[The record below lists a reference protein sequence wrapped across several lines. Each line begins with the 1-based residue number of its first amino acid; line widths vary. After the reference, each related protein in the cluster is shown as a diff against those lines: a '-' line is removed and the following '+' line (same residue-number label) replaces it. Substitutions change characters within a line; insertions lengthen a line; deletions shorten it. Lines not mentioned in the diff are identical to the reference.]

1 MEQDTLQTSAALK
14 DESQLVTFLLKDEE
28 FGFDIMSVQEI
39 IRLPKM
45 AKVPRTPA
53 YVDGIA
59 NLRGVVLPVIDMRTR
74 FGMERA
80 EETDRTRVL
89 VVDIDGV
96 KTGLRVDR
104 VKQVTRILRSE
115 IEAPPAAIRGCSSD
129 YLEGVLKLEKGQ
141 RIVMALNAA
150 QVCEIGVNRRQGP
163 ESHAGLPS
171 EAGRMDSPEQVQRL
185 DAEVQKM
192 VTFRIAKEEFA
203 FPMEHVREILR
214 VQTPNQVPD
223 VPEYVLG
230 VLTVRGQLLPVID
243 LRRLLQQRS
252 LADEFI
258 DICRPLRG
266 EYERWIV
273 QAETVNAG
281 GSQHKLDGSVME
293 HLRRWLAETNS
304 SSQLLMETLARARG
318 WNEKVTKQLQARAKH
333 EAEGDRDAAQANGE
347 EALSAARETVAALRR
362 FEEQIGQNIQED
374 QRIIVVDAEG
384 FVLGLVV
391 DRVHEVMNVA
401 KSLMEPPPRITSS
414 GGMELSGVAKLEE
427 GARLIM
433 VLDVASLLK
442 DQKLRDVHG
451 TAGMGD
457 VGIGSLS
464 TGSTEHTCSTEH
476 ICSTEQIS
484 GASGQLEAGTTVGKS
499 GMAGKATTGAQELS
513 EVQLVTFLLGEEE
526 YGVPIS
532 QIQEIDR
539 LAKITKVPKAAEFI
553 EGITNLRG
561 EVVPVLNTRKRF
573 DLDCKPPD
581 DRTRIIIV
589 DLGGVKTGLV
599 VDSVREVLNLSKR
612 DIAPPP
618 EAIGS
623 GIDQQFISG
632 IGKVNEG
639 KRMIVLLDVE
649 RILSGQERAQLAE
662 ISVKPES
669 PH

>member
-1 MEQDTLQTSAALK
+1 MQKDTLQTSAGLK
-14 DESQLVTFLLKDEE
+14 DESQLVTFLLMDEE

-104 VKQVTRILRSE
+104 VKQVTSVLRSE
-115 IEAPPAAIRGCSSD
+115 IEPPPAAIRGTSSD
-129 YLEGVLKLEKGQ
+129 YLEGVVKLDKGQ

-150 QVCEIGVNRRQGP
+150 HVCDIGVTGKTSSASGVAAELGAGTAHFNERRG
-163 ESHAGLPS
+163 
-171 EAGRMDSPEQVQRL
+171 
-185 DAEVQKM
+185 AEVQKM

-203 FPMEHVREILR
+203 FQMEHVREILR

-223 VPEYVLG
+223 VPDYVLG
-230 VLTVRGQLLPVID
+230 VLTVRGRILPVID
-243 LRRLLQQRS
+243 LRRLLHQRS
-252 LADEFI
+252 LADEFA
-258 DICRPLRG
+258 DNCRPLRE
-266 EYERWIV
+266 EYDRGLDQVEKIF
-273 QAETVNAG
+273 AG
-281 GSQHKLDGSVME
+281 GWQEKVE
-293 HLRRWLAETNS
+293 PKIAERLRRWLAETNS
-304 SSQLLMETLARARG
+304 SSQLLMETLAQARG
-318 WNEKVTKQLQARAKH
+318 LNEMVIKQLQLRLKH
-333 EAEGDRDAAQANGE
+333 QEHGDRDAASACGE
-347 EALSAARETVAALRR
+347 EVISGGRKTVAALLR
-362 FEEQIGQNIQED
+362 FEREIAQNIKED

-391 DRVHEVMNVA
+391 DHVHEVLNVPTN
-401 KSLMEPPPRITSS
+401 LMEPPPRITSS
-414 GGMELSGVAKLEE
+414 GGMELSGVAKLDD
-427 GARLIM
+427 GSRLIM
-433 VLDVASLLK
+433 LLDVASLMK
-442 DQKLRDVHG
+442 DQKLRKVQDSAVQSVNSEHAAETQK
-451 TAGMGD
+451 TA
-457 VGIGSLS
+457 
-464 TGSTEHTCSTEH
+464 
-476 ICSTEQIS
+476 
-484 GASGQLEAGTTVGKS
+484 A
-499 GMAGKATTGAQELS
+499 GAQELS
-513 EVQLVTFLLGEEE
+513 EVQLVTFMLGAEE

-561 EVVPVLNTRKRF
+561 EVIPVLDTRKRF
-573 DLDCKPPD
+573 GLEVKPPD

-599 VDSVREVLNLSKR
+599 VDSVREVLNLARK

-623 GIDQQFISG
+623 AIDQQFISG
-632 IGKVNEG
+632 IGKVDSG

-649 RILSGQERAQLAE
+649 RILNRQEKERLSEIAQ
-662 ISVKPES
+662 
-669 PH
+669 

>member
-1 MEQDTLQTSAALK
+1 MQTDTLQPSAGLK

-104 VKQVTRILRSE
+104 VKQVTRVLRSE
-115 IEAPPAAIRGCSSD
+115 IEPPPEAIRGTSSD
-129 YLEGVLKLEKGQ
+129 YLEGVVKLDKGQ

-150 QVCEIGVNRRQGP
+150 HVCEIGVIHTTASANGVASKSESARQ
-163 ESHAGLPS
+163 ELSDKSSSA
-171 EAGRMDSPEQVQRL
+171 DT
-185 DAEVQKM
+185 EVQKV

-203 FPMEHVREILR
+203 FHMEHVREILR
-214 VQTPNQVPD
+214 VETPNQVPD

-230 VLTVRGQLLPVID
+230 VLTVRGQILPVVD

-252 LADEFI
+252 LADEFA
-258 DICRPLRG
+258 DSCRPLRE
-266 EYERWIV
+266 EYERWLDQI
-273 QAETVNAG
+273 EKGFAG
-281 GSQHKLDGSVME
+281 ASQSKVDASVTE
-293 HLRRWLAETNS
+293 RLRKWLAETNS
-304 SSQLLMETLARARG
+304 SSQLLMEALAKVRG
-318 WNEKVTKQLQARAKH
+318 LNEKVVKQLQVRTKHEESGDQDSARAC
-333 EAEGDRDAAQANGE
+333 AE
-347 EALSAARETVAALRR
+347 EALSGGREAAAALRK
-362 FEEQIGQNIQED
+362 FEEQIAQNIQED
-374 QRIIVVDAEG
+374 QRIIVVDADG

-391 DRVHEVMNVA
+391 DHVHEVLNVPRN
-401 KSLMEPPPRITSS
+401 LMEPPPRITSS
-414 GGMELSGVAKLEE
+414 GGMELSGVAKLDD

-433 VLDVASLLK
+433 LLDVASLMK
-442 DQKLRDVHG
+442 DQKLQDVQNSS
-451 TAGMGD
+451 AQS
-457 VGIGSLS
+457 VEEKK
-464 TGSTEHTCSTEH
+464 TGEIHKT
-476 ICSTEQIS
+476 
-484 GASGQLEAGTTVGKS
+484 GAS
-499 GMAGKATTGAQELS
+499 AQEMA
-513 EVQLVTFLLGEEE
+513 EVQLVTFLLGDEE
-526 YGVPIS
+526 YGIPIS

-539 LAKITKVPKAAEFI
+539 IAKITKVPKAAEFI

-561 EVVPVLNTRKRF
+561 EVIPVLDTRKRF
-573 DLDCKPPD
+573 DLEVKPSD

-589 DLGGVKTGLV
+589 DLGGIKTGLV
-599 VDSVREVLNLSKR
+599 VDSVREVLNLAKK

-618 EAIGS
+618 EAIAS
-623 GIDQQFISG
+623 AIDQQFISG
-632 IGKVNEG
+632 IGKVDAG

-649 RILSGQERAQLAE
+649 RILSRQERDHLSE
-662 ISVKPES
+662 ITT
-669 PH
+669 

>member
-1 MEQDTLQTSAALK
+1 MEKDTLQSSASLK

-104 VKQVTRILRSE
+104 VKQVTRVLRSE
-115 IEAPPAAIRGCSSD
+115 IEPPPAAIRGTSSD
-129 YLEGVLKLEKGQ
+129 YLEGVVKLDKGQ

-150 QVCEIGVNRRQGP
+150 HVCEIGVTHKASSTNG
-163 ESHAGLPS
+163 SAANS
-171 EAGRMDSPEQVQRL
+171 EAASVASPDQSRSA
-185 DAEVQKM
+185 DAEVQKV

-203 FPMEHVREILR
+203 FHMEHVREILR
-214 VQTPNQVPD
+214 VETPNQVPD
-223 VPEYVLG
+223 VPDYVLG
-230 VLTVRGQLLPVID
+230 VLTVRGQILPVID

-252 LADEFI
+252 LADEFA
-258 DICRPLRG
+258 DSCRPLR
-266 EYERWIV
+266 EKYERWID
-273 QAETVNAG
+273 QTEKFFAS
-281 GSQHKLDGSVME
+281 GSQQIEDSSVME
-293 HLRRWLAETNS
+293 HLRQWLADTNS
-304 SSQLLMETLARARG
+304 SSQLLMETLAKARG
-318 WNEKVTKQLQARAKH
+318 LNEKVIKQLQLRTKH
-333 EAEGDRDAAQANGE
+333 EDHGDRDAARACGE
-347 EALSAARETVAALRR
+347 EVISGARGTVAALRQ
-362 FEEQIGQNIQED
+362 FEEQIAQNIQED

-391 DRVHEVMNVA
+391 DHVHEVLNVP
-401 KSLMEPPPRITSS
+401 KNLMEPPPRIASS
-414 GGMELSGVAKLEE
+414 GGMELSGVAKLDD

-433 VLDVASLLK
+433 LLDVASLMK
-442 DQKLRDVHG
+442 DQKLRDVRNSSPQ
-451 TAGMGD
+451 TAE
-457 VGIGSLS
+457 
-464 TGSTEHTCSTEH
+464 T
-476 ICSTEQIS
+476 Q
-484 GASGQLEAGTTVGKS
+484 KS
-499 GMAGKATTGAQELS
+499 GEAHKASAGAQELS
-513 EVQLVTFLLGEEE
+513 EVQLVTFMLAAEE

-561 EVVPVLNTRKRF
+561 EVVPVLDTRKRF
-573 DLDCKPPD
+573 ELDVKPPD

-599 VDSVREVLNLSKR
+599 VDSVREVLNLARK

-632 IGKVNEG
+632 IGKVDSG

-649 RILSGQERAQLAE
+649 KILSRQEQAHLSEVTA
-662 ISVKPES
+662 
-669 PH
+669 

>member
-1 MEQDTLQTSAALK
+1 MEKDILQTPTGLK

-45 AKVPRTPA
+45 AKVPRTPN

-80 EETDRTRVL
+80 DETDRTRVL

-104 VKQVTRILRSE
+104 VNQVTRVMRSE
-115 IEAPPAAIRGCSSD
+115 IEPPPAAIRGTSSD
-129 YLEGVLKLEKGQ
+129 YLEGVVKLDKGQ

-150 QVCEIGVNRRQGP
+150 HVCEIGATHQAV
-163 ESHAGLPS
+163 SPS
-171 EAGRMDSPEQVQRL
+171 TAASRSQTGSGEPAKAANA

-203 FPMEHVREILR
+203 FHMEHVREILR

-223 VPEYVLG
+223 VPDYVLG
-230 VLTVRGQLLPVID
+230 VLTVRGQILPVID

-252 LADEFI
+252 LADEFA
-258 DICRPLRG
+258 DSSRQFRE
-266 EYERWIV
+266 EYEGWTGQIEKV
-273 QAETVNAG
+273 FAG
-281 GSQHKLDGSVME
+281 GSVTKVDATVTE
-293 HLRRWLAETNS
+293 RLRKWLAETNS
-304 SSQLLMETLARARG
+304 SSQLLMEALAKVRG
-318 WNEKVTKQLQARAKH
+318 LNEKVIKQLQVRMKQ
-333 EAEGDRDAAQANGE
+333 AEQGDRDAALACGR
-347 EALSAARETVAALRR
+347 EALSGGRETVAALRR
-362 FEEQIGQNIQED
+362 FEQQIARNIQED
-374 QRIIVVDAEG
+374 QRIIVVDSDG

-391 DRVHEVMNVA
+391 DHVHEVLNVP
-401 KSLMEPPPRITSS
+401 KNLMEPPPRITSN
-414 GGMELSGVAKLEE
+414 GGMELSGVAKLDD

-433 VLDVASLLK
+433 CLDVANLMK
-442 DQKLRDVHG
+442 DQKLRDVQGSSQHTVEEAKTG
-451 TAGMGD
+451 EDHKTA
-457 VGIGSLS
+457 
-464 TGSTEHTCSTEH
+464 
-476 ICSTEQIS
+476 
-484 GASGQLEAGTTVGKS
+484 AA
-499 GMAGKATTGAQELS
+499 AQERS
-513 EVQLVTFLLGEEE
+513 EVQLVTFMLGAEE

-561 EVVPVLNTRKRF
+561 EVIPVLDTRKRF
-573 DLDCKPPD
+573 DLEVKPSD

-599 VDSVREVLNLSKR
+599 VDSVREVLNLATK

-623 GIDQQFISG
+623 GIDQHFISG
-632 IGKVNEG
+632 IGKVDAG

-649 RILSGQERAQLAE
+649 KILSRREQAHLSEVVA
-662 ISVKPES
+662 
-669 PH
+669 

>member
-1 MEQDTLQTSAALK
+1 MEKDTLQSSAGLK

-80 EETDRTRVL
+80 DETDRTRVL
-89 VVDIDGV
+89 VVDIEGV

-104 VKQVTRILRSE
+104 VKQVTRVLRSE
-115 IEAPPAAIRGCSSD
+115 IEPPPAAIRGTSSD
-129 YLEGVLKLEKGQ
+129 YLEGVVKLDKGQ

-150 QVCEIGVNRRQGP
+150 HVCEIGVTHKAASTNGVAP
-163 ESHAGLPS
+163 GSETAIAESPGQS
-171 EAGRMDSPEQVQRL
+171 RSV
-185 DAEVQKM
+185 DAEVQKV

-203 FPMEHVREILR
+203 FHMEHVREILR
-214 VQTPNQVPD
+214 VETPNQVPD
-223 VPEYVLG
+223 VPDYVLG
-230 VLTVRGQLLPVID
+230 VLTVRGRILPVID

-252 LADEFI
+252 LADEFA
-258 DICRPLRG
+258 DSCRPLRE
-266 EYERWIV
+266 EYEDALDRAAKIF
-273 QAETVNAG
+273 AEGWQQRVEPTVC
-281 GSQHKLDGSVME
+281 
-293 HLRRWLAETNS
+293 LRLRQWLAETNS
-304 SSQLLMETLARARG
+304 SSQSLMETLAQARG
-318 WNEKVTKQLQARAKH
+318 QNEMVVKQLQLRMKYQEHGDPEAARTC
-333 EAEGDRDAAQANGE
+333 GE
-347 EALSAARETVAALRR
+347 EVVSAGRKAVVALRQ
-362 FEEQIGQNIQED
+362 FEEQIAQNIQED

-391 DRVHEVMNVA
+391 DHVHEVLNVP
-401 KSLMEPPPRITSS
+401 KSLIEPPPRIASS
-414 GGMELSGVAKLEE
+414 GGMELSGVAKLDD

-433 VLDVASLLK
+433 LLDVASLMK
-442 DQKLRDVHG
+442 DQKLRDVRNSSAQ
-451 TAGMGD
+451 TAETHK
-457 VGIGSLS
+457 
-464 TGSTEHTCSTEH
+464 TGE
-476 ICSTEQIS
+476 IRKAGG
-484 GASGQLEAGTTVGKS
+484 GAE
-499 GMAGKATTGAQELS
+499 ELS
-513 EVQLVTFLLGEEE
+513 EVQLVTFMLAGEE

-561 EVVPVLNTRKRF
+561 EVIPVLDTRKRF
-573 DLDCKPPD
+573 ELEVKPPD

-599 VDSVREVLNLSKR
+599 VDSVREVLNLARK

-632 IGKVNEG
+632 IGKVDSG

-649 RILSGQERAQLAE
+649 KILSRQEQAHLSEVTA
-662 ISVKPES
+662 
-669 PH
+669 

>member
-1 MEQDTLQTSAALK
+1 MPEDTLQTSTGLK
-14 DESQLVTFLLKDEE
+14 EESQLVTFLLKDEE

-104 VKQVTRILRSE
+104 VKQVTRVLRSE
-115 IEAPPAAIRGCSSD
+115 IEAPPAAIRGTSSD
-129 YLEGVLKLEKGQ
+129 YLEGVVKLDKGQ

-150 QVCEIGVNRRQGP
+150 HVCEIAVAAKTASSSGVASGVKTGSA
-163 ESHAGLPS
+163 ESAS
-171 EAGRMDSPEQVQRL
+171 QASA

-192 VTFRIAKEEFA
+192 VTFRIGKEEFA
-203 FPMEHVREILR
+203 FHMEHVREILR

-223 VPEYVLG
+223 VPDYVLG
-230 VLTVRGQLLPVID
+230 VLTVRGQILPVID

-252 LADEFI
+252 LADEFA
-258 DICRPLRG
+258 DSCRPLRE
-266 EYERWIV
+266 EYERWLEEMEKAFSGDSHSKV
-273 QAETVNAG
+273 
-281 GSQHKLDGSVME
+281 DGSITE
-293 HLRRWLAETNS
+293 RLRKWLAETNS
-304 SSQLLMETLARARG
+304 SSQLLMEALAKARG
-318 WNEKVTKQLQARAKH
+318 LNEKVIKQLQARAKH
-333 EAEGDRDAAQANGE
+333 EERADREAVHASGE
-347 EALSAARETVAALRR
+347 EVISGGREAMAALRR
-362 FEEQIGQNIQED
+362 FEEQIAQNIQED

-391 DRVHEVMNVA
+391 DHVHEVLNVP
-401 KSLMEPPPRITSS
+401 KNLVEPPPRITSN
-414 GGMELSGVAKLEE
+414 GGMELSGVAKLDD
-427 GARLIM
+427 GSRLIM
-433 VLDVASLLK
+433 LLDVASLMK
-442 DQKLRDVHG
+442 DQKLREIKSSAPGAVAAE
-451 TAGMGD
+451 T
-457 VGIGSLS
+457 
-464 TGSTEHTCSTEH
+464 
-476 ICSTEQIS
+476 S
-484 GASGQLEAGTTVGKS
+484 GEMHENSA
-499 GMAGKATTGAQELS
+499 GAQELG
-513 EVQLVTFLLGEEE
+513 ELQLVTFMLGAEE

-539 LAKITKVPKAAEFI
+539 LGKITKVPKAAQFI

-561 EVVPVLNTRKRF
+561 EVIPVLDTRKRF
-573 DLDCKPPD
+573 ELEAKTSDD

-589 DLGGVKTGLV
+589 DIGGVKTGLV
-599 VDSVREVLNLSKR
+599 VDSVREVLNLARK

-623 GIDQQFISG
+623 GVDQHFISG
-632 IGKVNEG
+632 IGKVDAG

-649 RILSGQERAQLAE
+649 KILSRQEQAHLAE
-662 ISVKPES
+662 IAS
-669 PH
+669 

>member
-1 MEQDTLQTSAALK
+1 MQPDTQQSSANLK
-14 DESQLVTFLLKDEE
+14 DESQLVTFLLKEEE

-104 VKQVTRILRSE
+104 VKQVTRVLRSE
-115 IEAPPAAIRGCSSD
+115 IEPPPAAIRGTSSD
-129 YLEGVLKLEKGQ
+129 YLEGVVKLDKGQ

-150 QVCEIGVNRRQGP
+150 HVCEIGITHHSVSASGVAPSPNAANK
-163 ESHAGLPS
+163 ESVDKSRSA
-171 EAGRMDSPEQVQRL
+171 DT
-185 DAEVQKM
+185 EVQKM

-203 FPMEHVREILR
+203 FHMEHVREILR
-214 VQTPNQVPD
+214 VTTPNQVPD

-230 VLTVRGQLLPVID
+230 VLTVRGQILPVID

-252 LADEFI
+252 LADEFA
-258 DICRPLRG
+258 DSCRPLRE
-266 EYERWIV
+266 EYERRIDQVEKVFADDW
-273 QAETVNAG
+273 
-281 GSQHKLDGSVME
+281 QHKLDRSITE
-293 HLRRWLAETNS
+293 RIRKWIAETNS
-304 SSQLLMETLARARG
+304 SSQVLMETLAKARG
-318 WNEKVTKQLQARAKH
+318 LNEMVIKQLQIQAKH
-333 EAEGDRDAAQANGE
+333 QEGGDRDAALVCAKEVVSG
-347 EALSAARETVAALRR
+347 ARGTIAALRQ
-362 FEEQIGQNIQED
+362 FEEQIARNIQED

-391 DRVHEVMNVA
+391 DHVHEVLNVP
-401 KSLMEPPPRITSS
+401 KNLMEPPPRITSS
-414 GGMELSGVAKLEE
+414 GGMELSGVAKLDD

-433 VLDVASLLK
+433 LLDVASLMK
-442 DQKLRDVHG
+442 DQKLRDVQKSSAQTIAEEKTGEIH
-451 TAGMGD
+451 
-457 VGIGSLS
+457 S
-464 TGSTEHTCSTEH
+464 TGTS
-476 ICSTEQIS
+476 
-484 GASGQLEAGTTVGKS
+484 
-499 GMAGKATTGAQELS
+499 AQEMT

-526 YGVPIS
+526 YGIPIS

-561 EVVPVLNTRKRF
+561 EVIPVLDTRKRF
-573 DLDCKPPD
+573 ELEVKPSD

-589 DLGGVKTGLV
+589 DLGGIKTGLV
-599 VDSVREVLNLSKR
+599 VDAVREVLTLDEK
-612 DIAPPP
+612 DIAAPP

-632 IGKVNEG
+632 IGKVDSG

-649 RILSGQERAQLAE
+649 RILSRQEREHLSE
-662 ISVKPES
+662 ITA
-669 PH
+669 